1 MLSAVASLAARLRH
15 QQGRRL
21 LALRQLVPSYWGML
35 LAHVGV
41 GIFIAGVTLV
51 TGQESLRELPMR
63 AGDTVSV
70 GGYDFR
76 FAGVRQAA
84 GPNYDA
90 LRGTLTASRDGKRVA
105 VLHPERRIYRSQ
117 DMPTTEAAIDSGL
130 TRDLYVALSE
140 NVDGS
145 AWAVRIHVKPF
156 VDWIWA
162 GCVLMA
168 LGGLLAACDKRY
180 RLRRRVAA
188 EAAPAPTNAPAAPAL
203 ASTREETPA

>member
-1 MLSAVASLAARLRH
+1 
-15 QQGRRL
+15 
-21 LALRQLVPSYWGML
+21 
-35 LAHVGV
+35 
-41 GIFIAGVTLV
+41 
-51 TGQESLRELPMR
+51 
-63 AGDTVSV
+63 
-70 GGYDFR
+70 
-76 FAGVRQAA
+76 
-84 GPNYDA
+84 
-90 LRGTLTASRDGKRVA
+90 
-105 VLHPERRIYRSQ
+105 
-117 DMPTTEAAIDSGL
+117 MPTTEAAIDSGL